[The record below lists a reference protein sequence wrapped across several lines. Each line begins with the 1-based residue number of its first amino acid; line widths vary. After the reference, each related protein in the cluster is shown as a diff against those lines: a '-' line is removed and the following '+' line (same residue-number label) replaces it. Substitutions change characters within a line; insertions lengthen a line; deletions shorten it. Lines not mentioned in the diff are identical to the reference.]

1 MSPTLAMLWES
12 DDPHEALRTR
22 FGFADAE
29 AAGAWAVEVLEREWG
44 IRADHCER
52 VVMSDRNALAWIR
65 TGGTSA
71 LLKWCVTPERFE
83 RLALAADLTAW
94 LGARGL
100 PVSAPVPTPDGR
112 VQVRTDD
119 VSMSLQRVVDGAHL
133 DVDDP
138 EQVHAA
144 GAALA
149 RLHRAMVTYPGTAGR
164 HGVLTPPP
172 APAELVA
179 GWLDTAPATLS
190 RHAHELLRSMLATAP
205 EAALPLQVVQGDYR
219 AANVLC
225 ADDRVVAVLDFE
237 ELRLDHR
244 VVELARSAVMLGTLF
259 RDWGSVSEAVRQRF
273 LDGYRSVEALTP
285 DELRW
290 WDVLVLWY
298 SLALV
303 PPGDDPTGWGRAADE
318 HLARIRSR

>member
-1 MSPTLAMLWES
+1 MGVGRP
-12 DDPHEALRTR
+12 PRCP
-22 FGFADAE
+22 ADQ
-29 AAGAWAVEVLEREWG
+29 V
-44 IRADHCER
+44 R
-52 VVMSDRNALAWIR
+52 VRR
-65 TGGTSA
+65 RRGGRS
-71 LLKWCVTPERFE
+71 VFE

-138 EQVHAA
+138 EQVHAV
-144 GAALA
+144 GAAIA
-149 RLHRAMVTYPGTAGR
+149 RLHRAMVAYPGTAGR

-179 GWLDTAPATLS
+179 GWLD
-190 RHAHELLRSMLATAP
+190 TAP

-259 RDWGSVSEAVRQRF
+259 HDWGPVSEAVRQRF
-273 LDGYRSVEALTP
+273 LDGYRSVETLTR